1 MQATSTWG
9 LVPELREAFQSGL
22 TAEEWIGD
30 RTPVCAY
37 CRIGEDRGGA
47 LHGRTPHRRRP
58 RRKAPRGRALPR
70 RGGGGLVASP
80 GGEDEVPSI
89 RERVARSV
97 RDRARE
103 GKQSGGHRRFG
114 WLPADR
120 QLARPHNHELDQREA
135 TYLRAVIDMALS
147 GKSERTLTQ
156 WLISEG
162 VTTVKG
168 GRWTST
174 TARNMI
180 TNPAICGY
188 RALDGAIVLDPE
200 LGEPKGGRL
209 GDDRHA

>member
-1 MQATSTWG
+1 MSGSATAPPSAPTAASVRIVVVRYTDG
-9 LVPELREAFQSGL
+9 RL
-22 TAEEWIGD
+22 TAAD
-30 RTPVCAY
+30 P
-37 CRIGEDRGGA
+37 GGK
-47 LHGRTPHRRRP
+47 RRVDVHSP
-58 RRKAPRGRALPR
+58 GAEAAGS
-70 RGGGGLVASP
+70 VASP

-103 GKQSGGHRRFG
+103 GKQPGGHRRFG

-135 TYLRAVIDMALS
+135 TYLRAVIGMALS